1 MQPDSIKEITKR
13 TQRYWYEDGIW
24 EIGFGAINLLLGLFY
39 LLVAPIN
46 WVGPLSFVLVLLQ
59 VGVVLGAFRI
69 INRLVTL
76 LKERITYP
84 RTGYVAYRKPASI
97 SRLKRAIYTALIAGG
112 IGALVGALETIPSA
126 QNRTALVMAIV
137 YAAVL
142 IYFGFRF
149 SLARMYAVVALVIL
163 WGYWISRFALTDLY
177 SSAAFFGGVGA
188 LILASGFITLLL
200 YLRRTQPANKDLFDT
215 ALPDDQLDKNE

>member
-1 MQPDSIKEITKR
+1 MQPDNVNEIAKR

-24 EIGFGAINLLLGLFY
+24 EIGFGAINILLSLFY

-59 VGVVLGAFRI
+59 VGVILGAFLI
-69 INRLVTL
+69 INRLVAF

-84 RTGYVAYRKPASI
+84 RTGYVAYRKPAS
-97 SRLKRAIYTALIAGG
+97 SARLKRAMYAALIAVGVG
-112 IGALVGALETIPSA
+112 VLVGALEAIPSA

-149 SLARMYAVVALVIL
+149 SLARMYAVAALVIL
-163 WGYWISRFALTDLY
+163 WGYWISRFSLTDLY
-177 SSAAFFGGVGA
+177 NSAVFFGGAGL
-188 LILASGFITLLL
+188 LILLSGVATLLL
-200 YLRRTQPANKDLFDT
+200 YLRRTQPAANDLMDIT
-215 ALPDDQLDKNE
+215 LPDNEQNKSE